1 MVLFCCSGF
10 SLSVYDNF
18 AGTSLLDHCITC
30 FTFCLPSEQP
40 GCVNY
45 FCWEFCCN
53 SVVMQC
59 GRSRNRSAF
68 FLLAFLLVLLETQM
82 PVVYFHLLEPAGSQC
97 IIKIYIL
104 SPVKAALLLLYVLL

>member
-1 MVLFCCSGF
+1 
-10 SLSVYDNF
+10 
-18 AGTSLLDHCITC
+18 
-30 FTFCLPSEQP
+30 
-40 GCVNY
+40 
-45 FCWEFCCN
+45 
-53 SVVMQC
+53 MQC

-104 SPVKAALLLLYVLL
+104 TPVKATLLLLYVLILLFYFVEGFSSKII